1 VEQEDSV
8 QRAIGQWALALVL
21 IALSACG
28 SSEEVA
34 HQFAEP
40 PTDSYSQSVFQV
52 KIDGNAEPLDG
63 ATVSLDFFK
72 MAQVRPLVGRFFVDG
87 DYRTKARSIV
97 VLSQELWQRRFHS
110 APQVIGTA
118 LTVNDQPVIVIG
130 VAERGFAVPRGAQV
144 WLPRIEQ

>member
-1 VEQEDSV
+1 V
-8 QRAIGQWALALVL
+8 RHAKGLWALALVL

-28 SSEEVA
+28 SSDEVA

-40 PTDSYSQSVFQV
+40 PIDSYSASVFQV
-52 KIDGNAEPLDG
+52 KIDGNTEPLDG
-63 ATVSLDFFK
+63 ATVSLEFFK

-87 DYRTKARSIV
+87 DYRTKTRSVV
-97 VLSQELWQRRFHS
+97 VLNQELWQRRLHS

-118 LTVNDQPVIVIG
+118 LTVNDQPVTVIG
-130 VAERGFAVPRGAQV
+130 VAERGFAVPKGAQV